1 MSNRIFDFKAFAK
14 VTNEL
19 MQESPDRSRAM
30 MVENNAYYMLVNM
43 HIQLCNMVEFADIHD
58 SQLEPVIDD
67 LKAEVNGFKSS
78 KAHVGWTTLSI
89 HNEGVNSATQPD
101 VQQS

>member
-1 MSNRIFDFKAFAK
+1 MSNRIFDLKEFAK
-14 VTNEL
+14 VTKEL
-19 MQESPDRSRAM
+19 MQQPPDRSRAL

-67 LKAEVNGFKSS
+67 LKAEVERIQEMKGARWLTDFVHIQRN
-78 KAHVGWTTLSI
+78 
-89 HNEGVNSATQPD
+89 Q
-101 VQQS
+101 

>member
-1 MSNRIFDFKAFAK
+1 MSTRIFDFEAFAK

-19 MQESPDRSRAM
+19 MQEAPDRSRAL

-67 LKAEVNGFKSS
+67 LKAEVERIQELKGARWLDDFVHIQRN
-78 KAHVGWTTLSI
+78 
-89 HNEGVNSATQPD
+89 Q
-101 VQQS
+101 

>member
-1 MSNRIFDFKAFAK
+1 MSNRIFDFEAFAK
-14 VTNEL
+14 VTNQL
-19 MQESPDRSRAM
+19 LQESPDRSRAL

-67 LKAEVNGFKSS
+67 LKAEVERIQELKGSRWLDDF
-78 KAHVGWTTLSI
+78 I
-89 HNEGVNSATQPD
+89 DTQRGR
-101 VQQS
+101 

>member
-1 MSNRIFDFKAFAK
+1 MSNRIFDLKAFAK

-19 MQESPDRSRAM
+19 MRESPDRSRAL

-43 HIQLCNMVEFADIHD
+43 HIQLCNMVEFADIHH

-67 LKAEVNGFKSS
+67 LKAEVERIQELKGARWLDDFVHIQRN
-78 KAHVGWTTLSI
+78 
-89 HNEGVNSATQPD
+89 Q
-101 VQQS
+101 